1 MNIVC
6 IIPARGNSKEIIDK
20 NIINF
25 CGKPLIAWSIEQALA
40 SNHINSVYVSSDS
53 DKILNISIEYGAKE
67 IKRPDILAQDES
79 SSEEALVH
87 AINEIERSDGNKIDL
102 VVFLQGTSPLRSLGD
117 IDGAINLFIKN
128 NLDSLFS
135 ACDLKD
141 LMVWKNVDSELT
153 SINYDY
159 KNRERRQDMQ
169 KQYGENGSIYLFK
182 PEIIRESMNRLGG
195 KIGTYVMDAWKIH
208 EIDNKEDIGICEYFM
223 NIKELVKSK

>member
-1 MNIVC
+1 MNVVC

-40 SNHINSVYVSSDS
+40 SKHITNVYVSSDS
-53 DKILNISIEYGAKE
+53 DKILNISIKYGAKE
-67 IKRPDILAQDES
+67 IKRPEILAQDES

-87 AINEIERSDGNKIDL
+87 AINEIEQSDGNKIDL
-102 VVFLQGTSPLRSLGD
+102 VVFLQGTSPLRSLED
-117 IDGAINLFIKN
+117 IDEAINLFIKN

-141 LMVWKNVDSELT
+141 LMVWKNVDSKLT

-182 PEIIRESMNRLGG
+182 PKIIRESKNRLGG

-223 NIKELVKSK
+223 NTKELVKNK

>member
-40 SNHINSVYVSSDS
+40 SNHISNVYVSSDS
-53 DKILNISIEYGAKE
+53 DKILNLSIKYGARE
-67 IKRPDILAQDES
+67 IKRPDVLAQDES
-79 SSEEALVH
+79 TSEEALVH
-87 AINEIERSDGNKIDL
+87 AINTIEQSYDDKIDL
-102 VVFLQGTSPLRSLGD
+102 VVFLQGTSPLRNLKD
-117 IDGAINLFIKN
+117 IDEAINVFMNN

-141 LMVWKNVDSELT
+141 LMVWKNIDDNLT

-159 KNRERRQDMQ
+159 KNRKRRQDMQ
-169 KQYGENGSIYLFK
+169 KQYGENGSIYIFK
-182 PEIIRESMNRLGG
+182 PKIIRESMNRLGG
-195 KIGTYVMDAWKIH
+195 KIGTYIMDSWKIY
-208 EIDNKEDIGICEYFM
+208 EIDNEEDIGICEYFM
-223 NIKELVKSK
+223 NKKELVQKK

>member
-53 DKILNISIEYGAKE
+53 DKILNVSIKYGAKE

-102 VVFLQGTSPLRSLGD
+102 VVFLQGTSPLRSLED
-117 IDGAINLFIKN
+117 IDEAINLFIKN

-195 KIGTYVMDAWKIH
+195 KIGTYIMDAWKIH

-223 NIKELVKSK
+223 NIKELVKNR

>member
-40 SNHINSVYVSSDS
+40 SNHISNVYVSSDS
-53 DKILNISIEYGAKE
+53 DKILNLSIKYGARE
-67 IKRPDILAQDES
+67 IKRPDVLAQDES
-79 SSEEALVH
+79 TSEEALVH
-87 AINEIERSDGNKIDL
+87 AINTIEQSYDDKIDL
-102 VVFLQGTSPLRSLGD
+102 VVFLQGTSPLRNLKD
-117 IDGAINLFIKN
+117 IDEAINVFMNN

-141 LMVWKNVDSELT
+141 LMVWKNIDDNLT

-159 KNRERRQDMQ
+159 KNRKRRQDMQ
-169 KQYGENGSIYLFK
+169 KQYGENGSIYIFK
-182 PEIIRESMNRLGG
+182 PKL
-195 KIGTYVMDAWKIH
+195 Y
-208 EIDNKEDIGICEYFM
+208 
-223 NIKELVKSK
+223 

>member
-40 SNHINSVYVSSDS
+40 SNHITSVYVSSDS

-102 VVFLQGTSPLRSLGD
+102 VVFLQGTSPLRSLED
-117 IDGAINLFIKN
+117 IDEAINLFIKN

-141 LMVWKNVDSELT
+141 LMVWKNVDSKLT

-182 PEIIRESMNRLGG
+182 PKIIRESMNRLGG

>member
-40 SNHINSVYVSSDS
+40 SNHITNVYVSSDS
-53 DKILNISIEYGAKE
+53 DKILNVSIKYGAKE

-102 VVFLQGTSPLRSLGD
+102 VVFLQGTSPLRSLED
-117 IDGAINLFIKN
+117 IDEAINLFIKN

-141 LMVWKNVDSELT
+141 LMVWKNVDSKLT

-182 PEIIRESMNRLGG
+182 PKIIRESMNRLGG

>member
-40 SNHINSVYVSSDS
+40 SNHITNVYVSSDS
-53 DKILNISIEYGAKE
+53 DKILNVSIKYGAKE

-87 AINEIERSDGNKIDL
+87 AINEIEQSDSNKIDL

-195 KIGTYVMDAWKIH
+195 KIGTYIMDAWKIH

-223 NIKELVKSK
+223 NIKELVKNR

>member
-53 DKILNISIEYGAKE
+53 DKILNVSIKYGAKE

-87 AINEIERSDGNKIDL
+87 AINEIEQSDSNKIDL

-141 LMVWKNVDSELT
+141 LMVWKNVDSKLT

-182 PEIIRESMNRLGG
+182 PKIIRESMNRLGG

>member
-6 IIPARGNSKEIIDK
+6 IIPARGNSKEVIDK

-40 SNHINSVYVSSDS
+40 SNHITNVYVSSDS
-53 DKILNISIEYGAKE
+53 DKILNVSIKYGAKK

-102 VVFLQGTSPLRSLGD
+102 VVFLQGTSPLRSLED
-117 IDGAINLFIKN
+117 IDEAINLFIKN

-141 LMVWKNVDSELT
+141 LMVWKNVDSKLT

-182 PEIIRESMNRLGG
+182 PKIIRESMNRLGG